1 MSHPEMCVAV
11 DFETANS
18 KRSSVCAMGIAI
30 IEGQKIATRASWL
43 IRPPELYFDPYNT
56 YIHGITEEDVADK
69 PEFNKLWNEF
79 RQYFEG
85 RLLVAH
91 NASFDMS
98 VLRHVL
104 DEYSIPYPQLCYLCT
119 RVTAKR
125 VWPGLNGYGL
135 TTICEYLGVEFKHH
149 DAEED
154 AAACAEVAL
163 RASRQIRA
171 TTIAELVENTRIL
184 TGQLYPGGY
193 KPCHIR
199 QAHEGLAVIRAT
211 TSDFNQHNSFF
222 EKTVVFTGTLQ
233 SMVRLEAAQKVVNSG
248 GHCAGSVG
256 RDTNFVVLGDLDFS
270 KLKGGLKSTKLRK
283 AESLLAGGGDI
294 EIISEADF
302 LRMLAE

>member
-1 MSHPEMCVAV
+1 LSHPETCVAL

-18 KRSSVCAMGIAI
+18 KRSSVCSMGIAI
-30 IEGQKIATRASWL
+30 IEGQRITTRASWL
-43 IRPPELYFDPYNT
+43 IRPPEVYFDPYNT

-69 PEFNKLWNEF
+69 PEFNKLWDGF
-79 RQYFEG
+79 RQYFED

-104 DEYSIPYPQLCYLCT
+104 DEYGIPYPHLSYLCT

-125 VWPGLNGYGL
+125 VWPGLHGYGL
-135 TTICEYLGVEFKHH
+135 TTVCEYLGVEFKHH
-149 DAEED
+149 DAGED
-154 AAACAEVAL
+154 AVACAEVAL
-163 RASRQIRA
+163 RASIQFRA
-171 TTIAELVENTRIL
+171 PTIAELMKSAGIS
-184 TGQLYPGGY
+184 TGQLHPGGY
-193 KPCHIR
+193 NPCHI
-199 QAHEGLAVIRAT
+199 QQTHGGLAAVRAT
-211 TSDFNQHNSFF
+211 TSNFNQHHPFF

-233 SMVRLEAAQKVVNSG
+233 SMVRKEAAQKVVNSG
-248 GHCAGSVG
+248 GHCGESVA
-256 RDTNFVVLGDLDFS
+256 RETNFLVLGDLDFS
-270 KLKGGLKSTKLRK
+270 KLKSGVKSSKLRK